1 MCIWFYWISHIKKNA
16 DFVDTFCASSLVT
29 NSQDFKNK
37 LRGSIN
43 TILLYEFNIFFPNTN
58 MNSSVGQR
66 RSCNFTYMNIY
77 ISFSKVTLL
86 CIIKDRH
93 CNFCFWKEV
102 WIVWVILYLLWL
114 FYKKMNMILW
124 NNWGNTSRIK
134 SVIAMFKNWKFKF
147 DFYYLCFT
155 LRIAVYSCLLQE
167 WQYSLVLINHIT
179 FIKWSCLI
187 HLRIENWCL

>member
-1 MCIWFYWISHIKKNA
+1 MLTLLIL
-16 DFVDTFCASSLVT
+16 FVLVVLLPIHKTLKT
-29 NSQDFKNK
+29 NSGGVLTQSYFMN
-37 LRGSIN
+37 LTYFFLIQ
-43 TILLYEFNIFFPNTN
+43 ILILVLVREE
-58 MNSSVGQR
+58 G
-66 RSCNFTYMNIY
+66 SCNFTYMNIY

-114 FYKKMNMILW
+114 FYKKINMILW